1 MEITGSG
8 GVRRSHRRVSPDEPP
23 DDSTIGKCK
32 KCSVDVLDTEKAIKC
47 GGCNSLFHIKC
58 GGVDEIHYL
67 LFANN
72 NLHESGFSWDCE
84 ECKVIKG
91 DYIKQTSQLNE
102 EIKSIRRD
110 IVEIKSTLPEMTQL
124 IKGKTGKLTEDK
136 PTHNSIVK
144 HSVLIQP
151 KDTTQTSFT
160 NEAWAEVV
168 KTSLSKKLNNVPVEK
183 TVLTN
188 SGIGYMVFPDK
199 NTRDM
204 AVENLKNDCT
214 VTAQDKNTKT
224 LYPKIKI
231 SGIPKNLY
239 NKDNTD
245 ELRNE
250 LMLKNKFLKE
260 LIDKDK
266 VFHILFLMDNKDSN
280 FSSAV
285 VKVDPTIKEVI
296 LNHGS
301 RLFLGL
307 STCRVTER
315 YHIVQCYTCQQF
327 GHKMDSDKCQLKN
340 SNSCICLYCAG
351 NHLSRDCPVKK
362 NVSRHMCSNCKNSK
376 KF

>member
-1 MEITGSG
+1 M
-8 GVRRSHRRVSPDEPP
+8 
-23 DDSTIGKCK
+23 
-32 KCSVDVLDTEKAIKC
+32 
-47 GGCNSLFHIKC
+47 
-58 GGVDEIHYL
+58 
-67 LFANN
+67 
-72 NLHESGFSWDCE
+72 
-84 ECKVIKG
+84 
-91 DYIKQTSQLNE
+91 
-102 EIKSIRRD
+102 
-110 IVEIKSTLPEMTQL
+110 
-124 IKGKTGKLTEDK
+124 
-136 PTHNSIVK
+136 
-144 HSVLIQP
+144 
-151 KDTTQTSFT
+151 
-160 NEAWAEVV
+160 
-168 KTSLSKKLNNVPVEK
+168 EK

-260 LIDKDK
+260 LTDKDK

-327 GHKMDSDKCQLKN
+327 GHN
-340 SNSCICLYCAG
+340 G
-351 NHLSRDCPVKK
+351 FR
-362 NVSRHMCSNCKNSK
+362 
-376 KF
+376 